1 MKDFIE
7 KKYIKF
13 CLGNKDIY
21 SHIDALHA
29 CPPQEDRFTGNIVE
43 RIINEINCSAIIAA
57 VSRKIVD
64 INRPRNEKN
73 SEAIDEYRDAIRQ
86 ILEHLSILNENGKLS
101 RPYLHLAIHGMKDDY
116 NKDIEIGTR
125 YGTTCSQRVKDWIL
139 AELKKS
145 LASVGIDNIFPGD
158 ISKSVH
164 RLGDLS
170 SNQHYSG
177 YGENFNTIQL
187 EFSLNL
193 RQNYRKE
200 IIKML
205 SELILKFCSEFK

>member
-86 ILEHLSILNENGKLS
+86 ILEHLSILNENCKLS

-125 YGTTCSQRVKDWIL
+125 YGTTCSQGVKDWIL